1 MSMLKFSSDF
11 NLSSIYSALV
21 SYILLD
27 TSKLTFLVLYV
38 SKIYEEK
45 NNSPRGKLRL
55 TRSG

>member
-38 SKIYEEK
+38 SKISEEK
-45 NNSPRGKLRL
+45 NNCPRGKLRL

>member
-11 NLSSIYSALV
+11 NLSSTYSALV

-27 TSKLTFLVLYV
+27 TSRLTFLVLYV
-38 SKIYEEK
+38 SKISEGK

>member
-21 SYILLD
+21 SYILLN

-38 SKIYEEK
+38 SKISEEK

>member
-11 NLSSIYSALV
+11 NLSSTYSALV

-27 TSKLTFLVLYV
+27 ASKLTFLVLYV
-38 SKIYEEK
+38 SKISEEK

>member
-11 NLSSIYSALV
+11 NLSFTYSARV

-38 SKIYEEK
+38 SKISEEK

>member
-38 SKIYEEK
+38 SKISEEK
-45 NNSPRGKLRL
+45 NNSPRG
-55 TRSG
+55 

>member
-38 SKIYEEK
+38 SKISEEK

>member
-38 SKIYEEK
+38 SKISEEK

-55 TRSG
+55 TPSG